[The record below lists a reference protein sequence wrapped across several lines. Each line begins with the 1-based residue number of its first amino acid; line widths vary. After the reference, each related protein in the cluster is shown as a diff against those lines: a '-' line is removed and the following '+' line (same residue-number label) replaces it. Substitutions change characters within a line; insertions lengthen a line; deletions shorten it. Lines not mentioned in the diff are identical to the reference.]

1 MAISHDSASARVAV
15 VKEILSQR
23 KEELTYPRDYMQSIA
38 KYDRLDVLNIFI
50 EEEIFANYLG
60 PKGSFDDCMDTL
72 YAMLNSMAVKT
83 FPRILELCP
92 EEYFTDDLIDHLLYN
107 TCQNGSQ
114 ARCLQW
120 KISQQLLDHVRV
132 LRNNDLSS
140 LTCERLAVSIAE
152 CIQHDEFLMVDCI
165 LSFTGPLKF
174 GQLPLHEDDGGEL
187 VCQGPLSSEML
198 SVLIKHGLDVNQT
211 TGEMTSL
218 VRALQYVKCLH
229 GWLGVVGVVKDT
241 VPMIQDI
248 NQQHPDDDDNTALMH
263 WLSLPEFRLPPVT
276 VGESLFLEITELLL
290 DHGASLTS
298 RDKDGDAPLHIAT
311 LNCYPSVVQLFIN
324 HGADVHATN
333 NEGET
338 ALHLATSRTCV
349 APGVDWADYPQQRR
363 IAIEKITI
371 LVDSGATPDSVSD
384 IGMIA
389 LRPFSEAWQCHD
401 SLKKMVEIYTSSA
414 QKRDKKIKEDLEF
427 LLGYGLDIDEHGDE
441 GENLLDVCLNVD
453 WLFRY
458 LLSKG
463 AKINATNQNGK
474 TVLDRAE
481 DVSIRDWLIRHG
493 ALPGSQLEKAVGN

>member
-1 MAISHDSASARVAV
+1 
-15 VKEILSQR
+15 
-23 KEELTYPRDYMQSIA
+23 
-38 KYDRLDVLNIFI
+38 
-50 EEEIFANYLG
+50 
-60 PKGSFDDCMDTL
+60 
-72 YAMLNSMAVKT
+72 
-83 FPRILELCP
+83 
-92 EEYFTDDLIDHLLYN
+92 
-107 TCQNGSQ
+107 
-114 ARCLQW
+114 
-120 KISQQLLDHVRV
+120 
-132 LRNNDLSS
+132 
-140 LTCERLAVSIAE
+140 
-152 CIQHDEFLMVDCI
+152 
-165 LSFTGPLKF
+165 
-174 GQLPLHEDDGGEL
+174 
-187 VCQGPLSSEML
+187 ML

-298 RDKDGDAPLHIAT
+298 RDKDGDTPLHIAT

-371 LVDSGATPDSVSD
+371 LVDSGVTPDSVSD

-414 QKRDKKIKEDLEF
+414 QKRGDPVDVVNFLRRCPSLLRSCVLFSPDKKIKEDLEF

-463 AKINATNQNGK
+463 AKINATNPNGK
-474 TVLDRAE
+474 LF
-481 DVSIRDWLIRHG
+481 LIVRRMF
-493 ALPGSQLEKAVGN
+493 Q